1 MPFPQVL
8 RDFISVRALG
18 VRVAMARCRL
28 IRFSIHMWVCYCCS
42 PCLTGG
48 CFLKLQV
55 QLRSPE
61 EHRRQIKPSE
71 DDDLTPEE
79 RAEREAEQQAR
90 KAEVARQLSGDFM
103 EGWVNLAEWKSLRKV
118 VPGRN

>member
-1 MPFPQVL
+1 M
-8 RDFISVRALG
+8 
-18 VRVAMARCRL
+18 
-28 IRFSIHMWVCYCCS
+28 
-42 PCLTGG
+42 
-48 CFLKLQV
+48 

-71 DDDLTPEE
+71 DDELTPEE